1 MVLVLQLPTTQQLLL
16 ICSDLS
22 SNKFVYIL
30 PAQWTDMK
38 SLTVL

>member
-1 MVLVLQLPTTQQLLL
+1 MVHVLQLLTAQRLPL

-30 PAQWTDMK
+30 PAQWTQMK